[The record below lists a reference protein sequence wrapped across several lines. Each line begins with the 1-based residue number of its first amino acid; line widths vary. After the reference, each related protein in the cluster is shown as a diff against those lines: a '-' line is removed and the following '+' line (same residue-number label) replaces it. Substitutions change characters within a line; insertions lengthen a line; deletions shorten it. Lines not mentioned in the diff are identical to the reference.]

1 MIVTRA
7 CQQGS
12 TAIDLKLDW
21 KVSSYVQRHEIL
33 NQKSDAAQILSL
45 PPRRGIVGRSLGQ
58 EINRSRRGHKYLPSL
73 LQQDMP
79 PYAVFYDFD
88 ATFDKE

>member
-33 NQKSDAAQILSL
+33 NQKSDAARILSP
-45 PPRRGIVGRSLGQ
+45 PPRRGIVDRSLGQ
-58 EINRSRRGHKYLPSL
+58 EINRSPRGHKYLPSL

-79 PYAVFYDFD
+79 PHAVFYDFD
-88 ATFDKE
+88 ATFDME